1 MIKSKPSVSF
11 FLDASRPNAQ
21 GKCLVK
27 LNIYF
32 KPSKKRYATNIHLT
46 PDDWEKVNGQKLKND
61 QLKLIRLELQAIEQK
76 ALDVIQSLN
85 PFSFVAF
92 EEQFFGKGRAEHQV
106 KTNML
111 KDWFA
116 RYIQSLRANGQEST
130 AISYET
136 TIKSLNSYRKG
147 LSVQDITPA
156 FLQAY
161 EYHMT
166 SKGRSIST
174 VGIYL
179 RQLRTIINQAVDAG
193 ILPAEKYPF
202 KKYQIPAG
210 RNVKKALKDEE
221 LEQIFAFQTDDP
233 LKRKAVDF
241 WIFSYLCSGMNMAD
255 IIQLRREN
263 VMGNFLFFTRAKTKR
278 TKKKDLRPIQVAL
291 TENAVEIIETYRNQ
305 DPANP
310 YLFPI
315 LDANVTPADIR
326 KRVQNFTK
334 WVNKYMDAVRKELG
348 IQQKVGT
355 YAARH
360 SYSTFLKRKGVP
372 TEFIKEALGHS
383 SVAVTESYLD
393 SFTDDV
399 KQEYANLLTQFKKK
413 Q

>member
-1 MIKSKPSVSF
+1 MLQSKPSISF

-27 LNIYF
+27 LNIYC
-32 KPSKKRYATNIHLT
+32 KPNKKRYATQIHLT
-46 PDDWEKVNGQKLKND
+46 PEDWEKVNGPKLKND
-61 QLKLIRLELQAIEQK
+61 QLKTVRLEMQTIEKK
-76 ALDVIQSLN
+76 ALEVAQSLN

-92 EEQFFGKGRAEHQV
+92 EEQFFGKGRTDQKI
-106 KTNML
+106 KTNKL

-116 RYIQSLRANGQEST
+116 DYIQKLKENEQVST
-130 AISYET
+130 AISYDT
-136 TIKSLNSYRKG
+136 TIKSLNAYRKG
-147 LSVQDITPA
+147 LSIEDITPT

-179 RQLRTIINQAVDAG
+179 RQLRSIINQAVEAG
-193 ILPAEKYPF
+193 AIPQDKYPF

-221 LEQIFAFQTDDP
+221 IEFLFNYQTDDP
-233 LKRKAVDF
+233 MKRKAVDF
-241 WIFSYLCSGMNMAD
+241 WIFSYLCNGMNMAD
-255 IIQLRREN
+255 IIQLKQEN
-263 VMGNFLFFTRAKTKR
+263 VMGEFLFFIRAKTRR
-278 TKKKDLRPIQVAL
+278 TKKKDLRPIKVAL
-291 TENAVEIIETYRNQ
+291 MDRALDIIETYRNT
-305 DPANP
+305 DPSNP

-315 LDANVTPADIR
+315 LDAEVTPTDIR

-334 WVNKYMDAVRKELG
+334 WVNKYMDAVRMELG

-399 KQEYANLLTQFKKK
+399 KQEYANLLTQFNKKK
-413 Q
+413 